1 MLKSESPTEDINI
14 NNLSVLYRCPSY
26 SMNTT
31 TDDPTL
37 YTDMYDYDYNS
48 TCDQDP
54 NPVLSDTVL
63 QCFYYVVFCFGL
75 LGKFNQMQPFKLPI
89 NSFKMSRND

>member
-1 MLKSESPTEDINI
+1 
-14 NNLSVLYRCPSY
+14 
-26 SMNTT
+26 MNTT

-54 NPVLSDTVL
+54 NPVLSKTVL

-75 LGKFNQMQPFKLPI
+75 LGKFKQM
-89 NSFKMSRND
+89 